1 MNVVDLYD
9 LTPKMFYNAQQGLF
23 DMWKTE
29 DQNQWERSRWLA
41 CVLLNPHVKKNM
53 QPKDITRF
61 PWESVKNKMS
71 KKEIEKV
78 RNEAMLFKKINEK
91 KMKQNG

>member
-9 LTPKMFYNAQQGLF
+9 MTPQMFYNAQKGLM
-23 DMWKTE
+23 DIWQTE
-29 DQNQWERSRWLA
+29 NQADWERTRWLA
-41 CVLLNPHVKKNM
+41 CILLNPHVKKNI

-61 PWESVKNKMS
+61 PWESAKNK
-71 KKEIEKV
+71 KTEKEIEKI

>member
-71 KKEIEKV
+71 KKEMEKV